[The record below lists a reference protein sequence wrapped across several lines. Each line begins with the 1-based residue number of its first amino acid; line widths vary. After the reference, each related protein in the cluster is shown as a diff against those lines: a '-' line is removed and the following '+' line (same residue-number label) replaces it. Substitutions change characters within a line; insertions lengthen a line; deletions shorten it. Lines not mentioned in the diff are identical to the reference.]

1 MVIIEHSMKMEEKY
15 VSMQRSLFGS
25 ALKNVS
31 LNILIEEVANAL
43 P

>member
-1 MVIIEHSMKMEEKY
+1 MKMEEKY
-15 VSMQRSLFGS
+15 VSRQRSLLRS